1 MTKKTTITIN
11 GRLYDAITGMPIT
24 AGAASS
30 QPASTEVR
38 AAVKAPTRSFNDIG
52 PRPAVKARTPQPT
65 PAKTH
70 TAHNHKPHAAQVVH
84 SRPQKSQ
91 TLYRQA
97 LKKPVVEHQPAS
109 LHSSE
114 LPERSP
120 MISRFSKNVTHH
132 PQLNPK
138 PQPEEAQI
146 APAQIHPTVAKVVHA
161 AQPAAD
167 EPQLSGKALKEQLIK
182 NRLAEV
188 DDAPAKKE
196 KTRWFARRPR
206 LATILTSTL
215 ALLIL
220 GGYITYMNL
229 PIISMKVAASRAG
242 VNATMPGYHPDGYGL
257 NGPITYAPGEVTINY
272 KSTTNDSTF
281 KLTQKPSTWD
291 SQAVLDNFVT
301 KQTETFLT
309 FQERGIKVYTY
320 DNKAAWVNAG
330 LLYTIEGTASLS
342 SDQVLRLATS
352 M

>member
-11 GRLYDAITGMPIT
+11 GRLYDAITGMPIAAT
-24 AGAASS
+24 AASTPVANES
-30 QPASTEVR
+30 R
-38 AAVKAPTRSFNDIG
+38 ATVKAPTRSFNDIG
-52 PRPAVKARTPQPT
+52 PRPQTTRTSRAT

-70 TAHNHKPHAAQVVH
+70 LKDHQPSVAQTIH

-97 LKKPVVEHQPAS
+97 LKKPVAEQPTTS

-114 LPERSP
+114 IAQHERSP
-120 MISRFSKNVTHH
+120 MISRFGSNVTHH
-132 PQLNPK
+132 PHLNPK
-138 PQPEEAQI
+138 PKVEEPAEI
-146 APAQIHPTVAKVVHA
+146 APAQMHPTVAKVLQGQQIA
-161 AQPAAD
+161 EA
-167 EPQLSGKALKEQLIK
+167 ESQLSGKALKEQLIK

-188 DDAPAKKE
+188 DEAPAKKE

-291 SQAVLDNFVT
+291 SQAVLDNYVT

-320 DNKAAWVNAG
+320 DNKATWVNAG
-330 LLYTIEGTASLS
+330 LLYTIEGTATLS
-342 SDQVLRLATS
+342 SDQILRLATS